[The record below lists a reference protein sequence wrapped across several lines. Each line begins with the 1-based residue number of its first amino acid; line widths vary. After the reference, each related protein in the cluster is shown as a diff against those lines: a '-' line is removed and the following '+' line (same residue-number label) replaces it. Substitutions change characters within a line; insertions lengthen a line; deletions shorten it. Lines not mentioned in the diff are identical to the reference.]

1 MLHTISLNENH
12 RFRALYARGR
22 HSAGGR
28 LAVYAMKNRLKD
40 TSRMGI
46 TVSSKLGGAVT
57 RNRVRR
63 RLREC
68 YRMLEQDTHTRWDIV
83 IVARHGAL
91 QSDFAG
97 LKREMRA
104 HLRKLDIVRGN
115 GPDD

>member
-68 YRMLEQDTHTRWDIV
+68 YRMLEHETRPGWDIV

-91 QSDFAG
+91 RSDFAG
-97 LKREMRA
+97 LTREMRA
-104 HLRKLDIVRGN
+104 HLKKLDIARGS

>member
-1 MLHTISLNENH
+1 MLHTVSLNENH

-57 RNRVRR
+57 RNRIRR

-68 YRMLEQDTHTRWDIV
+68 YRLFEEHTVPGWDIV
-83 IVARHGAL
+83 IVARHGAAA
-91 QSDFAG
+91 SDFAG
-97 LKREMRA
+97 LSRELRA
-104 HLRKLDIVRGN
+104 HFKKLGLVKGAEADV
-115 GPDD
+115 

>member
-28 LAVYAMKNRLKD
+28 LAVYVMKNRLKD
-40 TSRMGI
+40 TNRMGI

-68 YRMLEQDTHTRWDIV
+68 YRLSEPGIRAGWDIV

-91 QSDFAG
+91 QSDFSG
-97 LKREMRA
+97 LMRELRA
-104 HLRKLDIVRGN
+104 HLKKLDLLQGA
-115 GPDD
+115 GPDA

>member
-1 MLHTISLNENH
+1 MLHTVSLNENR

-40 TSRMGI
+40 TNRMGI

-68 YRMLEQDTHTRWDIV
+68 YRLLEPETRTGWDLV
-83 IVARHGAL
+83 VVARHGAL

-97 LKREMRA
+97 LGRELRA
-104 HLRKLDIVRGN
+104 HLKKLDLLRGTA
-115 GPDD
+115 PDV

>member
-22 HSAGGR
+22 HSVGGR
-28 LAVYAMKNRLKD
+28 IAVYAMKNRLKD
-40 TSRMGI
+40 TNRMGI

-68 YRMLEQDTHTRWDIV
+68 YRLLERDTRAGWDIV
-83 IVARHGAL
+83 FVARHGAL

-97 LKREMRA
+97 LTREMRG
-104 HLRKLDIVRGN
+104 HLKKLDILSGA
-115 GPDD
+115 GPDV